1 MSSVDLRYRGE
12 HLSDE
17 LFENL
22 RLDMLIALRL
32 NEAIVELDVAATD
45 VDDEFF
51 DGPDRQE
58 VELILLRNKRIV
70 ESKARP

>member
-1 MSSVDLRYRGE
+1 
-12 HLSDE
+12 
-17 LFENL
+17 
-22 RLDMLIALRL
+22 MLIALRL